1 MTNKDI
7 IFEEK
12 AEIVDQVKFEADQ
25 FVTIVKAE
33 KSSQTAKPGQFA
45 FVECGGI
52 PFSVDLFHICAHQK
66 KMEQLSL
73 CTKP

>member
-25 FVTIVKAE
+25 FVAIVKAE
-33 KSSQTAKPGQFA
+33 KSSQTA
-45 FVECGGI
+45 
-52 PFSVDLFHICAHQK
+52 
-66 KMEQLSL
+66 
-73 CTKP
+73 